1 MRLLID
7 LCNLKSSRF
16 ACILNCELYSVKVEI
31 SWPRR
36 FENSVYS
43 VFYTEGNFLS
53 CCFTEGSEVLC
64 DLCQSMI

>member
-36 FENSVYS
+36 SVENSVYS
-43 VFYTEGNFLS
+43 IFIRKGIFYRVVSLK
-53 CCFTEGSEVLC
+53 
-64 DLCQSMI
+64 DLKFFVTFVSL